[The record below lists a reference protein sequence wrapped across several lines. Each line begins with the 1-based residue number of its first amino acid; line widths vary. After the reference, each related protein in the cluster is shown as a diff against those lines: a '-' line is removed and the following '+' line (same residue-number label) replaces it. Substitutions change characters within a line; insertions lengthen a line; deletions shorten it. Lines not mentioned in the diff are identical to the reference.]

1 MTTFFTSDTHFGH
14 ARIIELSNRP
24 FKSVQEMN
32 EIIVHNWNALVR
44 PDDTVY
50 HLGDVALGPIEDS
63 LKYISRLNGNI
74 TLIVGNH
81 DRMFPPMQKGANK
94 AEKIETWKQKYLAA
108 GFSHVLTSMDMRM
121 ASSVDGQR
129 AEYSFRL
136 SHFPYDGDSHGEER
150 HREYRL
156 TDNGTALIHGHTHED
171 KKFSRSRAGTPQI
184 HVGQDAWEFAP
195 VSLQAVI
202 DVLDSHS

>member
-24 FKSVQEMN
+24 FGSVTEMN
-32 EIIVHNWNALVR
+32 EMLVHNWNALVR

-63 LKYISRLNGNI
+63 LKYIERLNGDI
-74 TLIVGNH
+74 KLVVGNH
-81 DRMFPPMQKGANK
+81 DRMFPPMAKNK
-94 AEKIETWKQKYLAA
+94 PDKIAHWTDRYLKA
-108 GFSHVLTSMDMRM
+108 GFSEILDDQHAFFQKGDY
-121 ASSVDGQR
+121 QF
-129 AEYSFRL
+129 EL
-136 SHFPYDGDSHGEER
+136 SHFPYSGDSHGEER
-150 HREYRL
+150 YREFRKE
-156 TDNGTALIHGHTHED
+156 DFGVALIHGHTHEN

-184 HVGQDAWEFAP
+184 HVGVDAWNFAP

-202 DVLDSHS
+202 DVLDNNS